1 MTSTFTWFDHF
12 GSDRRKALDTVKTE
26 SLLNRDRSVLFCGMT
41 RATVRLDI
49 ISAA

>member
-1 MTSTFTWFDHF
+1 MTSTFARLDHF
-12 GSDRRKALDTVKTE
+12 GNDRRKALDIVKTE
-26 SLLNRDRSVLFCGMT
+26 SLSDRDRSVLFCGMT